1 MELTRITKHKKPR
14 YQHLRIGFRPSD
26 STWLVPETPLDWVN
40 HSEAEHKAWS
50 VRWAKLFSGVD
61 LMVRGQVEPL
71 VIWECFDCAY
81 QMTTDAEEPM
91 EECDRCGSKAIYVI
105 GEVRDDD

>member
-1 MELTRITKHKKPR
+1 M
-14 YQHLRIGFRPSD
+14 
-26 STWLVPETPLDWVN
+26 
-40 HSEAEHKAWS
+40 
-50 VRWAKLFSGVD
+50 
-61 LMVRGQVEPL
+61 EPL
-71 VIWECFDCAY
+71 VVWECFDCAY